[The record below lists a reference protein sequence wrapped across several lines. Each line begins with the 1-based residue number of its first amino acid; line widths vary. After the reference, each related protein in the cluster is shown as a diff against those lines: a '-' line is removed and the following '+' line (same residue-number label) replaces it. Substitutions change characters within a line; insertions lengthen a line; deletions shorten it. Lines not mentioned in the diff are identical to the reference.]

1 MNATNDMTYYLA
13 AFVDELVKSGLEN
26 VVISPGSRSTPIA
39 LLMAEHPDL
48 HVTVLIDERS
58 AAFYALGLAKTSN
71 KPVAIL
77 CTSGTAATNYY
88 PAIVEAYQSRLPL
101 IVLTADR
108 PHELRDV
115 GAPQAIDQLKMY
127 GDYVKWFVEM
137 SIPQDTPAM
146 VRYARTMAAR
156 AAGASLSAPGGPVHL
171 NFPLREP
178 LIPDLDA
185 VDLWTKY
192 KKNNESIVEVNVGE
206 YAISYE
212 KASYFAKLLSEREKG
227 VIVCGEIPQSK
238 TSAFTDAITKLSEAL
253 QYPIFADPLSGLRTG
268 SHSKNTI
275 VEGYDAFLRPDEVKE
290 ALQPEVIIRFGAM
303 PVSKFLM
310 QYISKSSHAIQI
322 IVDGDGGW
330 RDPTLEATY
339 MVHAE
344 ETRFCEE
351 VAKQLEPR
359 ATCEWLDLIKSLNDK
374 TKMALSV
381 GQVDS
386 MFEGRIITE
395 LQALLPDKSAIFVG
409 NSMPI
414 RDVDTFLHSNDKK
427 LAVLANRGANGID
440 GVVSTALAASNAYKN
455 LVLVIGDLSFYH
467 DMNGL
472 LAAKLEKLNVTIVL
486 VNNNGGGIFS
496 FLPQS
501 KVEKHFET
509 LFGTPTHMDYEHAV
523 RLYDGKYTP
532 APNWHDFRAA
542 VVDSLNRGGLKV
554 IEVPTNRK
562 ENEELHRELWKN
574 VSQEMILSMETK
586 FNEN

>member
-13 AFVDELVKSGLEN
+13 AFVDELVNSGLEN

-48 HVTVLIDERS
+48 NVTVLIDERS

-115 GAPQAIDQLKMY
+115 GAPQAIDQIKMY

-137 SIPQDTPAM
+137 SLPQDTRAM

-156 AAGASLSAPGGPVHL
+156 AIGTSLSAPGGPVHL

-178 LIPDLDA
+178 LIPNLEA

-192 KKNNESIVEVNVGE
+192 KEANESIVEVNVGDFSITDE
-206 YAISYE
+206 R
-212 KASYFAKLLSEREKG
+212 ASYFAKLLKERKKG
-227 VIVCGEIPQSK
+227 VIVCGELPQSK
-238 TSAFTDAITKLSEAL
+238 VEVFTEAITRLSAAL
-253 QYPIFADPLSGLRTG
+253 KYPVFADPLSGLRTG
-268 SHSKNTI
+268 AHSKDTI
-275 VEGYDAFLRPDEVKE
+275 IEGYDAFLRPDEVKE
-290 ALQPEVIIRFGAM
+290 KLQPEVIIRFGAM

-310 QYISKSSHAIQI
+310 QYISKASNAIQI
-322 IVDGDGGW
+322 VVDGDGGW
-330 RDPTLEATY
+330 RDPTLQASY

-344 ETRFCEE
+344 ESRFCER
-351 VAKQLEPR
+351 VASQLEPR
-359 ATCEWLDLIKSLNDK
+359 VNSGWLDYFQALNDK
-374 TKMALSV
+374 TKMVLSV

-386 MFEGRIITE
+386 MFEGRVITE
-395 LQALLPDKSAIFVG
+395 LQGILPDKAAMFVG

-414 RDVDTFLHSNDKK
+414 RDVDTFLHCNDKK
-427 LAVLANRGANGID
+427 LTVLANRGANGID
-440 GVVSTALAASNAYKN
+440 GVVSTALAASNFYEN

-467 DMNGL
+467 DMNGF
-472 LAAKLEKLNVTIVL
+472 LAAKLQKLNVTIVL

-501 KVEKHFET
+501 KVEKHFEA
-509 LFGTPTHMDYEHAV
+509 LFGTPTHMDYKHAV
-523 RLYDGKYTP
+523 KLYDGTYTL
-532 APNWHDFRAA
+532 ASNWHDFKAA
-542 VVDSLNRGGLKV
+542 VIDSLSKDGLKV
-554 IEVPTNRK
+554 IEVPTNRE
-562 ENEELHRELWKN
+562 ENEVLHRKLWKN

-586 FNEN
+586 LDEN